1 MKRTMKS
8 WPKKSTWPK
17 EKQDKQTLCKQMT
30 PGGERAW
37 DTGLTGSIR
46 YYITLTKNTIS
57 L

>member
-1 MKRTMKS
+1 MDETDY
-8 WPKKSTWPK
+8 
-17 EKQDKQTLCKQMT
+17 EKLAQKVSLGQREEKQTLCKQMT

-46 YYITLTKNTIS
+46 NITLTKNTIS